1 MKPRT
6 KEFFF
11 VAIRP
16 SVLPEM
22 TEIAECTACQLIIT
36 NIPLIPPQ
44 RTLFPVS
51 SPLLSSPPLAGVV
64 FVFTFHACWNSPPY
78 VSGPKCID
86 MRRTRSR
93 NALLVTNE
101 DSGLHRRRRLD
112 KLVCLS
118 VSTHASMNT
127 YGVAG
132 GKGEREMPSVCGRE
146 GERHIL
152 WERDGG
158 KCGGRGVVGEMVA
171 ER

>member
-1 MKPRT
+1 
-6 KEFFF
+6 
-11 VAIRP
+11 
-16 SVLPEM
+16 M

-44 RTLFPVS
+44 RTLFPV
-51 SPLLSSPPLAGVV
+51 SSPPLAGVV

-86 MRRTRSR
+86 MRRARSLARSR

-132 GKGEREMPSVCGRE
+132 RGRE
-146 GERHIL
+146 GRK
-152 WERDGG
+152 GG
-158 KCGGRGVVGEMVA
+158 ELAVA
-171 ER
+171 RTRLTALSRRRTIDHNYN